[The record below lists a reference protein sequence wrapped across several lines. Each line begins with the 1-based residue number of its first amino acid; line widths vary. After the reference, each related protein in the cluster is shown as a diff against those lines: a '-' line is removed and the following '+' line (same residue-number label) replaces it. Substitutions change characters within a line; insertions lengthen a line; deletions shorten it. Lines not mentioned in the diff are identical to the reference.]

1 MFARVGSIAR
11 AIQRNAD
18 QGGAS
23 VPLFHLANLGTPHKD
38 KKTMNTSDKVTFNG
52 VAVIG
57 VGVRPITRK
66 GNLNTEVLGYGIA
79 LLTEKDNGRRN
90 YRNLADLLK
99 GCKDITGAAFQKYTE
114 DAFTEARAL
123 NLALDFSKATGVPL
137 QDEERAKIADLRKKA
152 DEMKKKAEGKGEEGD
167 KGEEGKKA
175 AKKAKK
181 TTAEKIADIVNA
193 IGGTIQARATPL
205 IDALATLDPLAAAAA
220 KCAIEGGTPEDV
232 AALLEKARRAKGEA
246 AAQAA
251 KK

>member
-1 MFARVGSIAR
+1 MCRCSTLH
-11 AIQRNAD
+11 N
-18 QGGAS
+18 
-23 VPLFHLANLGTPHKD
+23 PGTQHTRTE
-38 KKTMNTSDKVTFNG
+38 TMNTQDKITFNG
-52 VAVIG
+52 VTVLG

-79 LLTEKDNGRRN
+79 LLTEKDNGRRS
-90 YRNLADLLK
+90 YRTLADLLK
-99 GCKDITGAAFQKYTE
+99 GCKDITGAAFEKYTAE
-114 DAFTEARAL
+114 AFTEARAL
-123 NLALDFSKATGVPL
+123 NLALDFSKATSVPL
-137 QDEERAKIADLRKKA
+137 QDEERAKIAELRAKA
-152 DEMKKKAEGKGEEGD
+152 EEMKSKAEK
-167 KGEEGKKA
+167 EGKKGEGA
-175 AKKAKK
+175 DKGAKDKKAKK

>member
-1 MFARVGSIAR
+1 
-11 AIQRNAD
+11 
-18 QGGAS
+18 
-23 VPLFHLANLGTPHKD
+23 
-38 KKTMNTSDKVTFNG
+38 MNTQDKITFNG

-99 GCKDITGAAFQKYTE
+99 GCKDITGAAFEKYTAE
-114 DAFTEARAL
+114 AFTEARAL

-137 QDEERAKIADLRKKA
+137 QDEERAKIADLRAKA
-152 DEMKKKAEGKGEEGD
+152 QEMKDKAEKEGKKGEGD
-167 KGEEGKKA
+167 KDKKD
-175 AKKAKK
+175 KKAKK

-193 IGGTIQARATPL
+193 IGGTVQARATPL
-205 IDALATLDPLAAAAA
+205 IDALKTLDPLAAAAA
-220 KCAIEGGTPEDV
+220 KCAIEGGTPEDI

-246 AAQAA
+246 ATQAA